1 MVDCEHCEQRE
12 LVAVDPLDE
21 LISLGEDIHGTLSV
35 IMDFYREQSLERTHQ
50 ALVPIVDDEAG
61 TASDELAFDI
71 VADLRNPI
79 RQDPIRGVM
88 NRGVIGTTAAAS
100 VAITVLSSA
109 PRFTTSTML
118 ANMPRLGAAGHR
130 NPRPK
135 DQTEGNCCK

>member
-1 MVDCEHCEQRE
+1 
-12 LVAVDPLDE
+12 
-21 LISLGEDIHGTLSV
+21 
-35 IMDFYREQSLERTHQ
+35 MDFDREQFLERTHQ

-88 NRGVIGTTAAAS
+88 NRGVVGTTAAAS

-109 PRFTTSTML
+109 PRITTSIML
-118 ANMPRLGAAGHR
+118 ANMPRLDAGHR
-130 NPRPK
+130 SPRPK
-135 DQTEGNCCK
+135 DQKEGNCC